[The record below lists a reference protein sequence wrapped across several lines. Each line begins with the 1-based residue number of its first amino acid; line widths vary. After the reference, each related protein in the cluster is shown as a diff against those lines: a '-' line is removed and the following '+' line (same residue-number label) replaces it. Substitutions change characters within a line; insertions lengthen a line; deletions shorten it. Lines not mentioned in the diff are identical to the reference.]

1 LSNKKEDIVKYRI
14 ERCLETVGE
23 AQTAINE
30 EHYFLAAN
38 RIYYAIFYIVNA
50 LAIKDGFR
58 TSKHYQLLG
67 WFNKNYVKSGIVENK
82 FGKIYRNAFETR
94 MESDYDDFVQFTA
107 EEINTNFTE
116 MKSFVEEIKRLI
128 EGK

>member
-1 LSNKKEDIVKYRI
+1 MSNRKEDIIKYRV
-14 ERCLETVGE
+14 ERSRETVEE
-23 AQTAINE
+23 AQIAINE
-30 EHYFLAAN
+30 GHYFLAAN

-50 LAIKDGFR
+50 LAIKDGFK

-67 WFNKNYVKSGIVENK
+67 WFNKNYVKTGMVDNK
-82 FGKIYRNAFETR
+82 FGKIYRSAFETR

-107 EEINTNFTE
+107 EEVNTNFAE
-116 MKSFVEEIKRLI
+116 MKSFVAEIKRLI